1 MMDLVHC
8 INDHSPQSCCCFN
21 LRTLHFVFAQNLLIL
36 NLTWMLIHV
45 LFCSS
50 DCKLTGKL
58 TVKEHFV
65 YTDAEGI
72 LYHFLVEG
80 NVFTDASKIPP
91 EVRV

>member
-1 MMDLVHC
+1 M
-8 INDHSPQSCCCFN
+8 
-21 LRTLHFVFAQNLLIL
+21 
-36 NLTWMLIHV
+36 
-45 LFCSS
+45 
-50 DCKLTGKL
+50 GKL

-91 EVRV
+91 EVRRPYSVKFILCVLFYQNIHFKNL